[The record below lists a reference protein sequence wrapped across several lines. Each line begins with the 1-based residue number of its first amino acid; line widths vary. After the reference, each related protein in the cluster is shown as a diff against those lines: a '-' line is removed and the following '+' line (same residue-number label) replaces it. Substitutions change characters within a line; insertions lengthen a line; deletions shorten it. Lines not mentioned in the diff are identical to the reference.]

1 MAGESRKTYL
11 DRNLKAISAIDRRA
25 ELLELIAGYRSLKSQ
40 LGLVDFSDQIALA
53 ARLAEEC
60 PEVGEAERAKFKV
73 VLLDEYQDTSVAQAM
88 MLSRLFSGADAE
100 HGRGHAV
107 TAVGDPNQA
116 IYGWRGASV
125 SNILDFDKDFP
136 AREGRARR
144 FTLAVNRRSDRR
156 ILETANHLAATL
168 YDTTPDSGRLV
179 ARPTAQA
186 RARSGSTVHATWDD
200 ELDWL
205 ADRVRRSHATMEEP
219 AWRSIGV
226 LTRDNSHAAA
236 VFDRLSE
243 HEIPVE
249 IVGLKGLLRL
259 PEVAEVV
266 ATLTLI
272 GDVTANADLLTVLSG
287 ARWAVGPRDLAL
299 LGRRSRDIAGR
310 HGSDG
315 AASVP
320 LETELL
326 GAVDGADP
334 TEIASLS
341 DALDDPGDLRLQPRG
356 ARALRAAVRRAAAAA
371 PGGG

>member
-1 MAGESRKTYL
+1 MPSTAAPSCSTSSP
-11 DRNLKAISAIDRRA
+11 ATAPS
-25 ELLELIAGYRSLKSQ
+25 SPQ

-53 ARLAEEC
+53 ARLAQEC

-73 VLLDEYQDTSVAQAM
+73 VLLDEYQDTSVAQAI
-88 MLSRLFSGADAE
+88 MLSRLFSGPDAE

-179 ARPTAQA
+179 AADDAGPGEVGV
-186 RARSGSTVHATWDD
+186 SVHATWDD

-205 ADRVRRSHATMEEP
+205 ADRVRRAREEMEEP
-219 AWRSIGV
+219 VWRGIGV

-236 VFDRLSE
+236 VFDRLS
-243 HEIPVE
+243 
-249 IVGLKGLLRL
+249 
-259 PEVAEVV
+259 A
-266 ATLTLI
+266 
-272 GDVTANADLLTVLSG
+272 
-287 ARWAVGPRDLAL
+287 ARDPGRDRRAQGPAPPARGGG
-299 LGRRSRDIAGR
+299 GRR
-310 HGSDG
+310 H
-315 AASVP
+315 
-320 LETELL
+320 
-326 GAVDGADP
+326 
-334 TEIASLS
+334 
-341 DALDDPGDLRLQPRG
+341 
-356 ARALRAAVRRAAAAA
+356 AR
-371 PGGG
+371 P